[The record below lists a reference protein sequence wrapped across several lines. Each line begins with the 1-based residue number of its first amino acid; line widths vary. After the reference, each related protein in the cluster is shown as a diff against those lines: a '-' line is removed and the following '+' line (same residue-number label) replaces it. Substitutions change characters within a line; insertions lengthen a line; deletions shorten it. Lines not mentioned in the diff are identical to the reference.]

1 MVYTEFDADKGDEV
15 IKYLS
20 LSEEAE
26 KYRHSQ
32 TMTIGRDQR
41 NVGSS

>member
-1 MVYTEFDADKGDEV
+1 MVYTEFDEDKGDEV

-26 KYRHSQ
+26 QYRKSQ

-41 NVGSS
+41 NAGSS